1 MLEVKKLNFFQEL
14 ILFFACF
21 PLWLFYTFFCDK
33 IEKKLQPKVDYKSI
47 NLKRIIK

>member
-21 PLWLFYTFFCDK
+21 PLWLFYTFFCEK
-33 IEKKLQPKVDYKSI
+33 IEKKNYNLKLII
-47 NLKRIIK
+47 NLSI

>member
-21 PLWLFYTFFCDK
+21 PLWLFYTFFCEK
-33 IEKKLQPKVDYKSI
+33 IEKNYNLKLII
-47 NLKRIIK
+47 NLSI